1 MTTYLFK
8 IGLKDGPVVED
19 SVEARSSREARLIME
34 ARYRGS
40 RIMLV
45 GTR

>member
-8 IGLKDGPVVED
+8 IVLKDGPVVED
-19 SVEARSSREARLIME
+19 SVEARSSREAQLIME

-40 RIMLV
+40 QINMV
-45 GTR
+45 GSR